1 MTAAARRVR
10 ARARVTGTV
19 QGVGFRPFVYR
30 LAHQQGLTGW
40 VLNDEHGVLFE
51 VEGPEAELSHF
62 FDRLSADA
70 PPLARVERVDRV
82 PVPVERR
89 TASPD
94 SGSSPAPP
102 AATPTR

>member
-1 MTAAARRVR
+1 MR

-30 LAHQQGLTGW
+30 LAHEHGLAGW
-40 VLNDEHGVLFE
+40 VLNDEHGVLLE
-51 VEGPEAELSHF
+51 VEGAEAELSHF
-62 FDRLSADA
+62 FDRLSAEA
-70 PPLARVERVDRV
+70 PPLARVERVDRR
-82 PVPVERR
+82 PVPRR
-89 TASPD
+89 ARGRASPG

>member
-1 MTAAARRVR
+1 M
-10 ARARVTGTV
+10 

-30 LAHQQGLTGW
+30 LAHEHGLAGW
-40 VLNDEHGVLFE
+40 VLNDEHGVLLE
-51 VEGPEAELSHF
+51 VEGAEAELSDF

-82 PVPVERR
+82 RCPCAWSVRPMTSPV
-89 TASPD
+89 
-94 SGSSPAPP
+94 SGSSPAPA